1 MNLKNMHIPIIYNKL
16 KRVFKH
22 IYIYIFLFS
31 INVKSTIYSNFKNKC
46 NKKLL
51 T

>member
-22 IYIYIFLFS
+22 NIKNYYN
-31 INVKSTIYSNFKNKC
+31 INYYMKNK
-46 NKKLL
+46 NSIFNIIN
-51 T
+51 